1 MFLCC
6 VWRLQ
11 MSIRSGCGNNC
22 LKIPRVRGAA
32 RSVRIPID
40 SPFVCRQLSGP
51 ARQRSTHASGSPGEG
66 SFSIEAALV
75 IPLFLAAVLSFMI
88 FFPAGIAEVRLK
100 SAMENVG
107 SRLGS
112 YYLAVEELED
122 AEADGGDPGFL
133 ESALS
138 AAVGSVLWSPVA
150 ETLVKG
156 MVLQEL
162 GETWAGDSLVKDGAE
177 GISFFGSRYD
187 KAQES
192 IVLKASYRIRTPFS
206 GILELSMPV
215 SVQTSHRVWSG
226 KEMEGDEE
234 EEMVYVTRTGKVYH
248 DSLSCTHLK
257 LSVRDVPLSQVDKL
271 RSEDGS
277 KYYPCELCGNR
288 KGTTVFITNYGNRY
302 HVSRNCSGIRRDIRS
317 IPISQVGDRGLCS
330 RCKGRRKGQMWQSVS

>member
-1 MFLCC
+1 
-6 VWRLQ
+6 
-11 MSIRSGCGNNC
+11 MSIRSGCGKNC
-22 LKIPRVRGAA
+22 MKIPRVRGAA
-32 RSVRIPID
+32 RSIGMTTQ
-40 SPFVCRQLSGP
+40 SPFVSRQTFEKR
-51 ARQRSTHASGSPGEG
+51 RQRNTLASGSPGEG
-66 SFSIEAALV
+66 SFSIEAAFV

-112 YYLAVEELED
+112 YYLAVEELEE

-133 ESALS
+133 ESMLS
-138 AAVGSVLWSPVA
+138 AAAGSVLWSPVA

-156 MVLQEL
+156 MVLREL
-162 GETWAGDSLVKDGAE
+162 GETWAGEMLVKDGSE

-192 IVLKASYRIRTPFS
+192 IVLQASYRIRTPFS
-206 GILELSMPV
+206 GILDLSLPV
-215 SVQTSHRVWSG
+215 SVRTVHRVWSG
-226 KEMEGDEE
+226 KEMEGASE

-248 DSLSCTHLK
+248 DSIACTHLK
-257 LSVRDVPLSQVDKL
+257 LSIRDVPLSQVEKL

-330 RCKGRRKGQMWQSVS
+330 RCRGRRKGQMWQSVS

>member
-1 MFLCC
+1 
-6 VWRLQ
+6 
-11 MSIRSGCGNNC
+11 MSIRSGCGKKT

-32 RSVRIPID
+32 RSAVMTIQSPRTD
-40 SPFVCRQLSGP
+40 SQTSGTSP
-51 ARQRSTHASGSPGEG
+51 KRNTLASGFPREG
-66 SFSIEAALV
+66 SFSIEAAFV

-107 SRLGS
+107 ARLGN
-112 YYLAVEELED
+112 YYLAVEKLEE
-122 AEADGGDPGFL
+122 AEADGEDPGFL

-138 AAVGSVLWSPVA
+138 AAVGSVLWSPVS

-156 MVLQEL
+156 MVLKEL
-162 GETWAGDSLVKDGAE
+162 GETWAGESLVEDGLE
-177 GISFFGSRYD
+177 GITFFGSRYD

-192 IVLKASYRIRTPFS
+192 IVLRASYRLKTPFS
-206 GILELSMPV
+206 GILQLSLPV

-226 KEMEGDEE
+226 KEMEGALE

-257 LSVRDVPLSQVDKL
+257 LSIRDVPLSQVDKL

-317 IPISQVGDRGLCS
+317 IPISQAGDRGLCS